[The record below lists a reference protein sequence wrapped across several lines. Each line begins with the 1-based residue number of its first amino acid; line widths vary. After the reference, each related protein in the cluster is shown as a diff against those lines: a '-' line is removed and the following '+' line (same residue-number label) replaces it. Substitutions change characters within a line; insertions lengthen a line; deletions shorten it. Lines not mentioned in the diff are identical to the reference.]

1 MISQSLINKLKDKG
15 VSADIILDLI
25 LDDEQTQE
33 KSGTSDLESAKNEK
47 QDNPETPAP
56 ETPAP
61 ETPAG
66 QTQDAILQA
75 INKLTGAIQA
85 SNIINSG
92 SKGPDT
98 ETSADALA
106 QLINPKGGK

>member
-1 MISQSLINKLKDKG
+1 MILEHKDIQKLKDKG
-15 VSADIILDLI
+15 FSADIILDLI

-47 QDNPETPAP
+47 QDNP

>member
-25 LDDEQTQE
+25 LDDEQN
-33 KSGTSDLESAKNEK
+33 KPMNEK
-47 QDNPETPAP
+47 QDNPKTPAP
-56 ETPAP
+56 ETPAAQETPAAP

-66 QTQDAILQA
+66 QTQDVILQA

-85 SNIINSG
+85 SNIINTG
-92 SKGPDT
+92 SKGPET
-98 ETSADALA
+98 ETSEAALA

>member
-1 MISQSLINKLKDKG
+1 MISQSIITKLKEKG

-25 LDDEQTQE
+25 LEDEQTPDVPE
-33 KSGTSDLESAKNEK
+33 TPE
-47 QDNPETPAP
+47 ETPAP
-56 ETPAP
+56 EVPAAP
-61 ETPAG
+61 QTSQPITGQDLQAG
-66 QTQDAILQA
+66 QTQDAILAA

-85 SNIINSG
+85 SNILNSG

-106 QLINPKGGK
+106 QIINPKGGK